1 MCGLCKKSGG
11 SPIPLRSV
19 RVESTVIGYTARVVS
34 RLEYEN
40 EEGNPVEA
48 VFTFPLDE
56 SSTVVDFTALIDDR
70 KIVGII
76 KEKEEAKQAYDDG
89 NRKRSIGFS
98 YGIGPSRHFHGE
110 RRKSST
116 EEESDGRDNVHNGI
130 ADRTRRVEKIFIK
143 SMI

>member
-1 MCGLCKKSGG
+1 MPCGLCKKSGGG

-56 SSTVVDFTALIDDR
+56 SSTVVDFTALIGGR
-70 KIVGII
+70 KIVGIV
-76 KEKEEAKQAYDDG
+76 KEKEEAKQAYDDAIASGQSAFLMESVRRDIFTVSVG
-89 NRKRSIGFS
+89 NLPPRKKATVEITF
-98 YGIGPSRHFHGE
+98 IMELP
-110 RRKSST
+110 T
-116 EEESDGRDNVHNGI
+116 EHDG
-130 ADRTRRVEKIFIK
+130 
-143 SMI
+143 

>member
-1 MCGLCKKSGG
+1 MPCGLCKKSGG

-19 RVESTVIGYTARVVS
+19 RVESTVIGYMARVLS

-70 KIVGII
+70 KIVGIM
-76 KEKEEAKQAYDDG
+76 KEKEEAKQAYDDAIASG
-89 NRKRSIGFS
+89 QSAFLMES
-98 YGIGPSRHFHGE
+98 VRHDIFTVSVANLPPKKKATVE
-110 RRKSST
+110 MITFIMELPT
-116 EEESDGRDNVHNGI
+116 EHDG
-130 ADRTRRVEKIFIK
+130 
-143 SMI
+143 